1 MSPIHLK
8 YLINMGVRS
17 TMSISLVI
25 DNDLWGLI
33 ACHHYGESGLRVS
46 LPIRELCRN
55 IGECVSTNIERL
67 LMQQR
72 IQARK
77 PPPLAPSQQNPSGFI
92 AASSTDLVRVFDAD
106 FGLLSIQG
114 EARAIGRLEP
124 YREALALLAHLQAR
138 RFTSIYSSQNI
149 NSDFPA
155 LRYAPGIR
163 SIAGLLVVPLSLG
176 GTDFIVFFRRC
187 QIREVRWAGNPYEK
201 VMKPGSQY
209 LEPRASFRRWTEN
222 VGGMSRDWT
231 EDQLDTASILSTV
244 YGRFIDIWRQK
255 ESAAQKNRLTR
266 LLLRNSSHEVRTPL
280 NAIVNYLE
288 IALENPVDDLTKEI
302 LQRAYKASRSL
313 VYVIDDLLNLTKVED
328 GRICAPDE
336 PFDLCTTV
344 SEVLTPFRKEAMR
357 KNLDL
362 TVSTHPGIPEMVK
375 GDASRLRQ
383 IMSNIIANAFE
394 NSMEGGIKVDIEP
407 IVVKPNASV
416 IGIQVQ
422 DNGRG
427 MSESTLDDLF
437 QEFEQIFDE
446 EEKESTSST
455 PSTLGSEKPLGL
467 GLAIVARYVRNMDG
481 QIRVRSELGKGTIFG
496 IELPFEHASSTPE
509 QLNSR
514 IAEMHSPIRGPL
526 ARRRPSAPSLS
537 MQIRSAA
544 PGRRKSLG
552 ADVNIP
558 ELISESSELDDGSYA
573 DSLDSTPGEGGSGS
587 ADSLNSMFSVKVT
600 AANRNSNFSLFAS
613 ASEKLSVLIA
623 EDNPINARLLS
634 RRLLKLGHTVE
645 VAENGQVC
653 HDLYSKKSA
662 SFDIILMDLQVKLPS
677 TANAFHINTNFR
689 CL

>member
-255 ESAAQKNRLTR
+255 ESAAQKIV
-266 LLLRNSSHEVRTPL
+266 LLVFSSETL
-280 NAIVNYLE
+280 
-288 IALENPVDDLTKEI
+288 LTKFA
-302 LQRAYKASRSL
+302 RRSMPL
-313 VYVIDDLLNLTKVED
+313 S
-328 GRICAPDE
+328 
-336 PFDLCTTV
+336 TT
-344 SEVLTPFRKEAMR
+344 
-357 KNLDL
+357 
-362 TVSTHPGIPEMVK
+362 
-375 GDASRLRQ
+375 SRLRL
-383 IMSNIIANAFE
+383 
-394 NSMEGGIKVDIEP
+394 K
-407 IVVKPNASV
+407 
-416 IGIQVQ
+416 
-422 DNGRG
+422 
-427 MSESTLDDLF
+427 T
-437 QEFEQIFDE
+437 
-446 EEKESTSST
+446 
-455 PSTLGSEKPLGL
+455 
-467 GLAIVARYVRNMDG
+467 
-481 QIRVRSELGKGTIFG
+481 
-496 IELPFEHASSTPE
+496 
-509 QLNSR
+509 
-514 IAEMHSPIRGPL
+514 
-526 ARRRPSAPSLS
+526 
-537 MQIRSAA
+537 
-544 PGRRKSLG
+544 
-552 ADVNIP
+552 
-558 ELISESSELDDGSYA
+558 
-573 DSLDSTPGEGGSGS
+573 
-587 ADSLNSMFSVKVT
+587 
-600 AANRNSNFSLFAS
+600 
-613 ASEKLSVLIA
+613 
-623 EDNPINARLLS
+623 RL
-634 RRLLKLGHTVE
+634 T
-645 VAENGQVC
+645 
-653 HDLYSKKSA
+653 
-662 SFDIILMDLQVKLPS
+662 
-677 TANAFHINTNFR
+677 T
-689 CL
+689 

>member
-1 MSPIHLK
+1 
-8 YLINMGVRS
+8 
-17 TMSISLVI
+17 
-25 DNDLWGLI
+25 
-33 ACHHYGESGLRVS
+33 
-46 LPIRELCRN
+46 
-55 IGECVSTNIERL
+55 
-67 LMQQR
+67 
-72 IQARK
+72 
-77 PPPLAPSQQNPSGFI
+77 
-92 AASSTDLVRVFDAD
+92 
-106 FGLLSIQG
+106 
-114 EARAIGRLEP
+114 
-124 YREALALLAHLQAR
+124 
-138 RFTSIYSSQNI
+138 
-149 NSDFPA
+149 
-155 LRYAPGIR
+155 
-163 SIAGLLVVPLSLG
+163 
-176 GTDFIVFFRRC
+176 
-187 QIREVRWAGNPYEK
+187 
-201 VMKPGSQY
+201 
-209 LEPRASFRRWTEN
+209 
-222 VGGMSRDWT
+222 
-231 EDQLDTASILSTV
+231 
-244 YGRFIDIWRQK
+244 
-255 ESAAQKNRLTR
+255 
-266 LLLRNSSHEVRTPL
+266 
-280 NAIVNYLE
+280 
-288 IALENPVDDLTKEI
+288 
-302 LQRAYKASRSL
+302 L